1 MNNQITEYDKIM
13 IDTINSYVTALSD
26 DTTKEELT
34 RDIVR
39 ILIFIKGWLTHEA
52 GGELDEQENTSL

>member
-26 DTTKEELT
+26 DVTEEEIKADLESILLIVKE
-34 RDIVR
+34 
-39 ILIFIKGWLTHEA
+39 WLQNME
-52 GGELDEQENTSL
+52 GRY